1 MAPYSSYQKKQPAGI
16 TYDQIVRE
24 VHSGIIKPIYY
35 LMGEESYYID
45 HVADYIVSSILKP
58 EERDFNLTTL
68 FGAEAD
74 IDGIMAAA
82 QGFPMGAEK
91 QVILVKEAQALKHIE
106 RLSNYLKHIQP
117 TTVLVFCHKNG
128 TLDKRL
134 KELNTQINK
143 VGILFDSKK
152 LRDRELPK
160 FVNNYFKRKQVAIEP
175 GVAEML
181 SEYIGSNLNRMAS
194 EIDKLLLALPQGARM
209 VTTDLVRANIGI
221 SKDFSIFELLDAL
234 AVKDKVKT
242 YRIAK
247 YFDSNPKE
255 FPIQQILPNLFR
267 FFSNLLMAYFAP
279 NKTEAGIA
287 AWLGQSEWQVKKNVL
302 PPMRVYAPIK
312 VMYIISEIRNT
323 DARSKGVDNH
333 NDFATNGELMKEL
346 LFYIM
351 H

>member
-1 MAPYSSYQKKQPAGI
+1 MAYNNSYFKKQPAGI

-24 VHSGIIKPIYY
+24 VHGGTIKPIYY

-58 EERDFNLTTL
+58 EERDFGLITL
-68 FGAEAD
+68 FGSDTD
-74 IDGIMAAA
+74 IDGIMATA
-82 QGFPMGAEK
+82 QGFPMGAER

-106 RLSNYLKHIQP
+106 RLTNYLKHIQP
-117 TTVLVFCHKNG
+117 TTVLIFCHKNG

-134 KELNTQINK
+134 KELNTLINK
-143 VGILFDSKK
+143 TGVLFESKK
-152 LRDRELPK
+152 LRDKELPR
-160 FVNNYFKRKQVAIEP
+160 FVNGYFKRKQVAVEP

-181 SEYIGSNLNRMAS
+181 SEYIGSDLNRMAS
-194 EIDKLLLALPQGARM
+194 EIDKLLLALPKGARM

-234 AVKDKVKT
+234 AIKDKVKT

-247 YFDSNPKE
+247 YFDNNPKE

-279 NKTEAGIA
+279 DKTEAGIA
-287 AWLGQSEWQVKKNVL
+287 AWLGQSEWQVRKNVI
-302 PPMRVYAPIK
+302 PPMSVYAPIK

-323 DARSKGVDNH
+323 DARSKGIGNH
-333 NDFATNGELMKEL
+333 NTYAPNGELMKEL